1 MKKVLAVMLA
11 LVMAFSLC
19 IPSFAA
25 TTTEAAG
32 GLDFGAIIDTVTGI
46 IGGFLPSDAELPD
59 IGGIIGSIGDIIGGI
74 GGGTDTTSA
83 SGEEEITFENLSP
96 EEAAQVVDMALNAG
110 FTKAELEA
118 AFDEMYATGRMDYES
133 YQNLMAALE
142 AAEEPSS
149 SSVLP
154 DIDDADVAKAAT
166 EVIKALKDMGVPAD
180 QLKSVVDAL
189 YEQGAIPQDVY
200 DEIIRQLDAAE
211 TTTEASNSGGI
222 GGFLGGIVDAITG
235 LFGGGNGEGGNGEGS
250 NGTTTNPD
258 SYEGKEPTGDTAIL
272 SVAAVA
278 AVAGVALV
286 LTKKKQK

>member
-19 IPSFAA
+19 IPSFAE
-25 TTTEAAG
+25 TTAEAGG
-32 GLDFGAIIDTVTGI
+32 GLDFGAILETVTGI
-46 IGGFLPSDAELPD
+46 IGGFLPSDVSLPD
-59 IGGIIGSIGDIIGGI
+59 MGGIIGSIGDIIGGI

-83 SGEEEITFENLSP
+83 SGEDEITFENLSP
-96 EEAAQVVDMALNAG
+96 EEAAQVVDAALNAG

-118 AFDEMYATGRMDYES
+118 AFEEMYATGKMDYES

-149 SSVLP
+149 SAMP

-166 EVIKALKDMGVPAD
+166 EIIKALKNMGVPAD
-180 QLKSVVDAL
+180 QLKSVVDSL
-189 YEQGAIPQDVY
+189 YEQGAIPQNVY

-211 TTTEASNSGGI
+211 STTNAANSGGI

-235 LFGGGNGEGGNGEGS
+235 LFGGGSGDGN

>member
-19 IPSFAA
+19 IPSFAE
-25 TTTEAAG
+25 TTAEAGG
-32 GLDFGAIIDTVTGI
+32 GLDFGAILETVTGI
-46 IGGFLPSDAELPD
+46 IGGFLPSDVSLPD
-59 IGGIIGSIGDIIGGI
+59 VGGIIGSIGDIIGGI

-83 SGEEEITFENLSP
+83 SGADEITFENLSP
-96 EEAAQVVDMALNAG
+96 EEAAQVVDAALNAG

-118 AFDEMYATGRMDYES
+118 AFEVIFSTGKLDYVS

-149 SSVLP
+149 SAMP
-154 DIDDADVAKAAT
+154 DIDDADVAAAAA

-180 QLKSVVDAL
+180 QLKSVVDSL
-189 YEQGAIPQDVY
+189 YERGAIPQNVY

-211 TTTEASNSGGI
+211 TTNDASNSGGI
-222 GGFLGGIVDAITG
+222 GGLLGGIVDAITG
-235 LFGGGNGEGGNGEGS
+235 LFGGGSGDGSGDGN

>member
-19 IPSFAA
+19 MPSFAV

-32 GLDFGAIIDTVTGI
+32 GLDFGAILETVTGI
-46 IGGFLPSDAELPD
+46 IGGFLPSDVSLPD
-59 IGGIIGSIGDIIGGI
+59 MGGIIGSIGDIIGGI

-83 SGEEEITFENLSP
+83 SGADEITFENLSP
-96 EEAAQVVDMALNAG
+96 EEAAQVVDAALHAG

-118 AFDEMYATGRMDYES
+118 AFEEMYATGKMDYES

-149 SSVLP
+149 SAMP

-166 EVIKALKDMGVPAD
+166 EIIKALKDMGVPAD
-180 QLKSVVDAL
+180 QLKSVVDSL
-189 YEQGAIPQDVY
+189 YERGAIPQNVY

-211 TTTEASNSGGI
+211 PTTNAANSGGI

-235 LFGGGNGEGGNGEGS
+235 LFGDGSGDGN

>member
-19 IPSFAA
+19 IPSFAEEN
-25 TTTEAAG
+25 TGEAG
-32 GLDFGAIIDTVTGI
+32 GGLNFDAILETVTGI
-46 IGGFLPSDAELPD
+46 ISGFLPSDASSPD
-59 IGGIIGSIGDIIGGI
+59 IGGIIGDIIGGI
-74 GGGTDTTSA
+74 GGGSDTT
-83 SGEEEITFENLSP
+83 GTTDEEEAPIENLSP
-96 EEAAQVVDMALNAG
+96 EAAKERVEKDLNKG
-110 FTKAELEA
+110 YTKAELKAVYE
-118 AFDEMYATGRMDYES
+118 EMYATGKMDYES
-133 YQNLMAALE
+133 YQNLLAALE

-149 SSVLP
+149 P
-154 DIDDADVAKAAT
+154 TFPNIADEDVAKAAT
-166 EVIKALKDMGVPAD
+166 EVIKALKNMGVPAD
-180 QLKSVVDAL
+180 QLKSVVDTL
-189 YEQGAIPQDVY
+189 YERGAIPQNVY

-235 LFGGGNGEGGNGEGS
+235 LFGGGSGDGSGDGN

>member
-19 IPSFAA
+19 IPSFAEEN
-25 TTTEAAG
+25 TGEAGG
-32 GLDFGAIIDTVTGI
+32 GLDFGAILETVTGI
-46 IGGFLPSDAELPD
+46 ISGFLPSDASSPD
-59 IGGIIGSIGDIIGGI
+59 IGGIIGDIIGGI
-74 GGGTDTTSA
+74 GGGSDTTGA
-83 SGEEEITFENLSP
+83 TGEEDARIENLSP
-96 EEAAQVVDMALNAG
+96 EEAKKMVEKELNKG
-110 FTKAELEA
+110 YTKAELKAVYE
-118 AFDEMYATGRMDYES
+118 EMYATGKMDYES
-133 YQNLMAALE
+133 YQNLLAALE

-149 SSVLP
+149 P
-154 DIDDADVAKAAT
+154 TFPNIADEDVAKAAT
-166 EVIKALKDMGVPAD
+166 EVIKALKNMGVPAD
-180 QLKSVVDAL
+180 QLKSVVDTL
-189 YEQGAIPQDVY
+189 YDQGAIPQNVY

-211 TTTEASNSGGI
+211 TTTDAANSGGI

-235 LFGGGNGEGGNGEGS
+235 LFGGGSGDGSGDGS
-250 NGTTTNPD
+250 NGTTKNPD

>member
-19 IPSFAA
+19 IPSFAE

-59 IGGIIGSIGDIIGGI
+59 IDGIIGDIIGGI

-83 SGEEEITFENLSP
+83 SGEEEITFENLSL
-96 EEAAQVVDMALNAG
+96 EEAKQYVDKKLKEG
-110 FTKAELEA
+110 YTKAELKA
-118 AFDEMYATGRMDYES
+118 AFEKMYATGKMDYES

-149 SSVLP
+149 SVMP
-154 DIDDADVAKAAT
+154 DISDEDVAKAAT
-166 EVIKALKDMGVPAD
+166 KIIKALKDMGVPAD

-189 YEQGAIPQDVY
+189 YDQGAIPQDVY

-235 LFGGGNGEGGNGEGS
+235 LFGGGNGEGGNGEGG
-250 NGTTTNPD
+250 NGTTTKPD

>member
-19 IPSFAA
+19 IPSFAE
-25 TTTEAAG
+25 TTAEAG
-32 GLDFGAIIDTVTGI
+32 GLDFGAILETVTGI
-46 IGGFLPSDAELPD
+46 IGGFLPSDAALPD

-83 SGEEEITFENLSP
+83 SGEDEITFENLSP
-96 EEAAQVVDMALNAG
+96 EEAAQVVDAALHAG

-118 AFDEMYATGRMDYES
+118 AFEEMYATGKMDYES
-133 YQNLMAALE
+133 YQNLMAALK

-149 SSVLP
+149 PAFPNIS
-154 DIDDADVAKAAT
+154 DEDVAKAAT

-180 QLKSVVDAL
+180 QLKSVVDSL
-189 YEQGAIPQDVY
+189 YERGAIPQNVY

-211 TTTEASNSGGI
+211 TTTDAANSGGI

-235 LFGGGNGEGGNGEGS
+235 LFGGGSGDGSGDGN

>member
-19 IPSFAA
+19 IPSFAE
-25 TTTEAAG
+25 TTAEAG
-32 GLDFGAIIDTVTGI
+32 GLDFGAILETVTGI
-46 IGGFLPSDAELPD
+46 IGGFLPSDASLPD

-83 SGEEEITFENLSP
+83 SGEEDITFENLTP
-96 EEAAQVVDMALNAG
+96 EEAAQVVDAALNAG

-118 AFDEMYATGRMDYES
+118 AFEEMYATGKMDYES

-149 SSVLP
+149 P
-154 DIDDADVAKAAT
+154 AFPNIADEDVAKAAT
-166 EVIKALKDMGVPAD
+166 EVIKALKNMGVPAD
-180 QLKSVVDAL
+180 QLKSVVDTL
-189 YEQGAIPQDVY
+189 YERGAIPQNVY

-211 TTTEASNSGGI
+211 TTTDAANSGGI

-235 LFGGGNGEGGNGEGS
+235 LFGGGSGDGSGDGS

>member
-19 IPSFAA
+19 IPSFAE
-25 TTTEAAG
+25 TTAEAGG
-32 GLDFGAIIDTVTGI
+32 GLDFSAILDTVTGI
-46 IGGFLPSDAELPD
+46 IGGFLPSDASLPD

-83 SGEEEITFENLSP
+83 SGEDEITFENLSP
-96 EEAAQVVDMALNAG
+96 EEAAQVVDAALNAG

-118 AFDEMYATGRMDYES
+118 AFEEMYATGKMDYES

-149 SSVLP
+149 SAMP

-166 EVIKALKDMGVPAD
+166 EVIKALKNMGVPAD
-180 QLKSVVDAL
+180 QLKSVVDSL
-189 YEQGAIPQDVY
+189 YDQGAIPQNVY

-211 TTTEASNSGGI
+211 STTNAANSGGI

-235 LFGGGNGEGGNGEGS
+235 LFGGGSGDGN

>member
-19 IPSFAA
+19 IPSFAE
-25 TTTEAAG
+25 TTVEAGG

-46 IGGFLPSDAELPD
+46 IGGFLPSDAQLPD
-59 IGGIIGSIGDIIGGI
+59 LGGIIGSIGDIIGGI

-149 SSVLP
+149 SVLP
-154 DIDDADVAKAAT
+154 DIDDADVAAAAA

-180 QLKSVVDAL
+180 QLKSVVDSL
-189 YEQGAIPQDVY
+189 YEQGAIPQNVY

-211 TTTEASNSGGI
+211 TTTDASNSGGI
-222 GGFLGGIVDAITG
+222 GGFLGGIIDAITG
-235 LFGGGNGEGGNGEGS
+235 LFGGGDGGDGNGEGG

>member
-19 IPSFAA
+19 IPSFAE
-25 TTTEAAG
+25 TTAEAGG
-32 GLDFGAIIDTVTGI
+32 GLDFGAILETVTGI
-46 IGGFLPSDAELPD
+46 IGGFLPSDVSLPD
-59 IGGIIGSIGDIIGGI
+59 MGGIIGSIGDIIGGI

-83 SGEEEITFENLSP
+83 SGADEITFENLSP
-96 EEAAQVVDMALNAG
+96 EEAAQVVDAALKAG

-118 AFDEMYATGRMDYES
+118 AFEEMYATGKMDYES

-149 SSVLP
+149 SAMP

-180 QLKSVVDAL
+180 QLKSVVDSL
-189 YEQGAIPQDVY
+189 YERGAIPQNVY

-211 TTTEASNSGGI
+211 STTNAANSGGI

-235 LFGGGNGEGGNGEGS
+235 LFGGGSGDGN